1 MADHS
6 KLVTPIQN
14 EHYEGERP
22 LAFSRDLLIMH
33 TAIGPGSGALL
44 ECERIEAHQCTF
56 DGRRTFWHNHG
67 SNISHSSFS
76 AQAGEGV
83 WYAEGIDFRRNQVEA
98 PCFFRH
104 SCELRIEDC
113 AFTQAAE
120 TLWMC
125 SAIRIR
131 DCTFAGADHLF
142 MHSGGIEGRKLEISG
157 RQCLQYIRDSELH
170 DCTISGEGALWGCQ
184 NVKIYDSV
192 LHGDGLGWHSS
203 KLHLIS
209 CTIHG
214 RQPLCHARNL
224 IIEDCRFGPDCELA
238 FEYSSVIANID
249 GTLPSVINPQQGL
262 ISAQGY
268 GQIIVDEHDRSSGKC
283 MIKISG
289 V

>member
-6 KLVTPIQN
+6 RLVTPIQN
-14 EHYEGERP
+14 ERYAGERP

-33 TAIGPGSGALL
+33 TALGAGRGALL
-44 ECERIEAHQCTF
+44 EGEHIEAHQCTF
-56 DGRRTFWHNHG
+56 DAQRAFWHGHAC
-67 SNISHSSFS
+67 NISHSSFS
-76 AQAGEGV
+76 EQAADGI
-83 WYAEGIDFRRNQVEA
+83 WYAEGIDFRRNQVQA
-98 PCFFRH
+98 PRFFRH
-104 SCELRIEDC
+104 SSELHLEDC
-113 AFTQAAE
+113 TFTQAAE

-125 SAIRIR
+125 SDIQIR
-131 DCTFAGADHLF
+131 DCTFAAADYLF
-142 MHSGGIEGRKLEISG
+142 MHSGGIAGRKLQIEG
-157 RQCLQYIRDSELH
+157 RGSLQYIRDSELH
-170 DCTISGEGALWGCQ
+170 DCVISGEDALWGCQ
-184 NVKIYDSV
+184 NVKIYDSE
-192 LHGDGLGWHSS
+192 LQGSCLGWHSS

-209 CTIHG
+209 CTIRG

-224 IIEDCRFGPDCELA
+224 IIEDCRFGEDCELA